1 MLSRDQSSAAE
12 TETSQR
18 FADARDVD
26 ELARRAVALL
36 CATFRCDA
44 AVLIC
49 RAQSGEAIF
58 WASSPSVLPEMSIP
72 GLPARINEG
81 TLAERALKTGKTV
94 SITEP
99 GTGLGGR
106 ATQHTVIAVPLKTE
120 SAVLGVIQL
129 SGDSLD
135 ASASSTTSAL
145 EFLAQQIA
153 AAVAKLQTISAAN
166 RSATKQV
173 SPAATREAQA
183 QLNLEKV
190 YDSTF
195 RVVGRLMPCDA
206 FFIMLFD
213 QENKSGE
220 FVFRVDNGVR
230 LPTERV
236 PLEQGLVDY
245 VLRNKCAVVVVDVDQ
260 ETRFKIRRWGKPP
273 SVRSLVCVPIEHER
287 KMIGALS
294 AQSYELSAY
303 SEGDAQTLSIFSDQ
317 AALALHNARLFVESQ
332 RKVDQLAVL
341 NEVTRI
347 VSSTIEISQ
356 LLELIYGEVRRILPT
371 DSYYVALI
379 DEENQALT
387 VEVMVD
393 EGERF
398 PPTVIPMGENLVSVV
413 VRQQAPLLLKNV
425 QEESPRLGIEPHQ
438 LGKPRISKSWL
449 GVPLIT
455 SEHLLGVLAVSSYQL
470 AAFDESDQEMLQNIA
485 MQAAVAIDNA
495 RHHAEVEWQA
505 QHDSLTVALTHGY
518 FLTRLREEIERAE
531 ATGALLSLI
540 MLDIDHFKEYND
552 SFGHLSGDTIL
563 RGTVQAILGN
573 IKSRDLVGRWGGEEF
588 VIALPGC
595 GREEAH
601 QVAERVRITL
611 KQMQLQNEQGK
622 PVPVPT
628 VSQGIATFPEDVHDP
643 IALVDVADARLY
655 KAKER
660 GRDQISVAEEE
671 ERESGSAP

>member
-1 MLSRDQSSAAE
+1 MLNRAQPSAAA
-12 TETSQR
+12 TGTGQR
-18 FADARDVD
+18 IADARDLD
-26 ELARRAVALL
+26 ELARLAVEQL

-44 AVLIC
+44 AFLLCQPTPGKAICWAATPRELI
-49 RAQSGEAIF
+49 
-58 WASSPSVLPEMSIP
+58 IP
-72 GLPARINEG
+72 GLPAQIDDSTPVG
-81 TLAERALKTGKTV
+81 RALKTGKTV
-94 SITEP
+94 SISEP
-99 GTGLGGR
+99 GAGLGGF
-106 ATQHTVIAVPLKTE
+106 AKQHTVIAVPLKTE

-129 SGDSLD
+129 SGDSLN
-135 ASASSTTSAL
+135 ASGSSTTSAL
-145 EFLAQQIA
+145 ELLAQQFA
-153 AAVAKLQTISAAN
+153 GAVSKLQ
-166 RSATKQV
+166 ATPTADRTTTHQV

-183 QLNLEKV
+183 RLNLEKV
-190 YDSTF
+190 YESTY
-195 RVVGRLMPCDA
+195 RVVGKLMPCDA
-206 FFIMLFD
+206 FFIVLSD
-213 QENKSGE
+213 QENNAGD
-220 FVFRVDNGVR
+220 FVFRIENGVR

-236 PLEQGLVDY
+236 PLEQGLIDY
-245 VLRNKCAVVVVDVDQ
+245 VLRNQCAVVVVDVEH
-260 ETRFKIRRWGKPP
+260 ETRFKIRRWGTPLA
-273 SVRSLVCVPIEHER
+273 VRSLVCVPMEHEG

-294 AQSYELSAY
+294 AQSYEPSAY
-303 SEGDAQTLSIFSDQ
+303 SEGDAETLSIFSDQ
-317 AALALHNARLFVESQ
+317 AAVALHNARLFVESQ

-379 DEENQALT
+379 DEKEQALS

-398 PPTVIPMGENLVSVV
+398 PSTVIPLGENLASVV
-413 VRQQAPLLLKNV
+413 VRQRAPLLLKNV
-425 QEESPRLGIEPHQ
+425 LEESPRLGIEPHQ

-485 MQAAVAIDNA
+485 TQAAIAIDNA
-495 RHHAEVEWQA
+495 RHHAQVERQA
-505 QHDSLTVALTHGY
+505 QHDSLTDALNHGY
-518 FLTRLREEIERAE
+518 FLVRLREEIERAE
-531 ATGALLSLI
+531 LTGATLSLI

-595 GREEAH
+595 GREEAR
-601 QVAERVRITL
+601 QVAERVRTTL
-611 KQMQLQNEQGK
+611 KQMHLKNEQGK

-628 VSQGIATFPEDVHDP
+628 VSQGIATFPEDVQDP
-643 IALVDVADARLY
+643 IALVDVADACLY
-655 KAKER
+655 RAKAR
-660 GRDQISVAEEE
+660 GRDQIRVAGEGEE
-671 ERESGSAP
+671 ER